1 MNRIPNRSLIGT
13 SLLGTATVVALIA
26 GTCAPAFAD
35 GTTTPAPSAGKS
47 LAAIQANAKV
57 KTAARVTA
65 LDSAIAKVTAAK
77 DISASDRSTIL
88 GTLNSDLAGMN
99 TVEAK
104 IASDTTVAAAA
115 ADYKTIFTT
124 YRVYAVAIPQSRL
137 AGGADRMTSTSIP
150 KLTDAQTKLA
160 AALAGADASKSTPA
174 LQADLTDMSTQI
186 AAATSSLSGVA
197 AQSLAVTPSAYNSN
211 HTVLATVRADV
222 KTAIA
227 DLKKA
232 STDGKTVLAAIK

>member
-1 MNRIPNRSLIGT
+1 MNRIVST
-13 SLLGTATVVALIA
+13 TLLGTATVVALVA

-35 GTTTPAPSAGKS
+35 GTSTPAPSAGKS
-47 LAAIQANAKV
+47 LAAIQANAKI
-57 KTAARVTA
+57 KTTARIGA
-65 LDSAIAKVTAAK
+65 LNTAIAKVNAAK
-77 DISASDRSTIL
+77 DIASSDRATIL
-88 GTLNSDLAGMN
+88 GTLNGDLTGMN

-104 IASDTTVAAAA
+104 IAADTTVATAA

-137 AGGADRMTSTSIP
+137 AAAADRMTSTTIP
-150 KLTDAQTKLA
+150 KLTDAQSKLA

-174 LQADLTDMSTQI
+174 LQADLTDMKTQI
-186 AAATSSLSGVA
+186 DAATTALDGVA
-197 AQSLAVTPSAYNSN
+197 AKSLAVTPSDFNSN
-211 HTVLATVRADV
+211 HSVLESVRAAV
-222 KTAIA
+222 KSAIA